1 MTRLP
6 LLLAAGAAALGAA
19 PAAAPAA
26 TSRSCSAGQPSALK
40 GHNTNAPVD
49 WDAERMEVDDKADRA
64 VLTGNVIA
72 RQGDLTLTAARVT
85 AAYVRN
91 PDVHVERLDASG
103 GVVVRS
109 PSETARG
116 EYGIYDLNRKI
127 ITLVG
132 HVTLARCDGTINGG
146 RLVYDLDSGR
156 VVMDASAP
164 SASGQSGRVSGTF
177 SVPRK
182 TGTTG
187 TTGGTGG

>member
-1 MTRLP
+1 VTRF
-6 LLLAAGAAALGAA
+6 LLLIATGTVALGAA

-26 TSRSCSAGQPSALK
+26 PARSCSAGQPSALK

-49 WDAERMEVDDKADRA
+49 WTANRMDVDDKANRA
-64 VLTGNVIA
+64 VLTGNVVA
-72 RQGDLTLTAARVT
+72 TQGDLTLTAARVT

-91 PDVHVERLDASG
+91 PDVHVERLDATG

-116 EYGIYDLNRKI
+116 EYGIYDLNRKL
-127 ITLVG
+127 ITMVG
-132 HVTLARCDGTINGG
+132 NVVLTRCDGTIKGG

-164 SASGQSGRVSGTF
+164 TSSGQSGRVSGSFT
-177 SVPRK
+177 VPRQS
-182 TGTTG
+182 GTKS
-187 TTGGTGG
+187 